1 VCFASIAAAS
11 PRKLSV
17 NSATARIIRG
27 CHRVF
32 TDFPLRRAAGPAGP
46 PAHAAA
52 AHVLNGAARL
62 LAALPLRVVHGLGA
76 VLGWATYLAS
86 PTYRRRLR
94 ANLAQAGLDAPPL
107 RRAAVGHTGRQ
118 VVEALWIWQRPP
130 ADLLGMV
137 DAQDIARMKA
147 AQRPDAP
154 TVFLTPHLGCFE
166 IISKV
171 YAAHAGADTRV
182 MTVLYRAAR
191 RPAVEALMAQGRAL
205 PGLQL
210 APADMSGV
218 RLLMRALRDRQVVGI
233 LPDQV
238 PSRGEGV
245 WAPFF
250 GRPAYTMTLSARL
263 AHSLGANVVFV
274 YGERL
279 ARGRGFRIR
288 VQPLTEPLS
297 GELQHDAALLNRTLE
312 GIVRRLPAQ
321 YLWGYNRYKVPA
333 GAPPPPAP

>member
-1 VCFASIAAAS
+1 MLNIV
-11 PRKLSV
+11 
-17 NSATARIIRG
+17 
-27 CHRVF
+27 
-32 TDFPLRRAAGPAGP
+32 AG
-46 PAHAAA
+46 
-52 AHVLNGAARL
+52 L
-62 LAALPLRVVHGLGA
+62 LAALPLRAVHALGA
-76 VLGWATYLAS
+76 LLGWLAYLGS

-94 ANLAQAGLDAPPL
+94 ANLDQANLDSTRL
-107 RRAAVGHTGRQ
+107 RRAAIAHAGRQ
-118 VVEALWIWQRPP
+118 ALEALWIWRRPP
-130 ADLLGMV
+130 EDLLKAV
-137 DAQDIARMKA
+137 DGTDLARMKA
-147 AQRPDAP
+147 TQQPDAP

-166 IISKV
+166 IISKA
-171 YAAHAGADTRV
+171 YAAHAGTDTRV

-191 RPAVEALMAQGRAL
+191 HPALQALMAQGRTL

-210 APADMSGV
+210 AAADMGGV

-263 AHSLGANVVFV
+263 AHSLGANIVFV

-279 ARGRGFRIR
+279 KNGRGFRIH
-288 VQPLTEPLS
+288 VEPLAEPLS
-297 GELQHDAALLNRTLE
+297 GVAEQDAALLNRTLE

-333 GAPPPPAP
+333 GAPEPPQP